1 LAMVVSLLGEATV
14 EKLVITPHVA
24 DCYLNTNHRGASHLQ
39 YIQTDWT
46 EGSCSVTFHCNRY
59 EFIMQYAGGA
69 ANSRINN
76 RDSIVEIA
84 NILIVSFSLN

>member
-1 LAMVVSLLGEATV
+1 VL
-14 EKLVITPHVA
+14 P
-24 DCYLNTNHRGASHLQ
+24 
-39 YIQTDWT
+39 
-46 EGSCSVTFHCNRY
+46 FHCNRY